1 MNITTD
7 VGVGATIETA
17 DYTIN
22 IVVKHIESNGQ
33 SVTLELPN
41 REMVLCVN
49 DAVSFNIHIPVLS
62 IEKTKY
68 V

>member
-1 MNITTD
+1 MSITTD
-7 VGVGATIETA
+7 VGLSTTTETV

-49 DAVSFNIHIPVLS
+49 DAVSFNIHLSVLS
-62 IEKTKY
+62 IEKTK
-68 V
+68 